1 MFKIKKY
8 NSTVLLSALLTL
20 GLVGCDDDDDD
31 DDPAPQLD
39 IVETAVADGRFT
51 TLVSAVTAA
60 DLVATLQSDG
70 PFTVF
75 APTDDAF
82 NSFIDG
88 SEAFA
93 DADALLAAEGLGDI
107 LTYHVLG
114 SKVDAATATSLA
126 GETTATVNGA
136 NVGISVIGTD
146 LYINNAKVVVADVNA
161 SNGVIHALDRVL
173 NVTVVS
179 DNTLACGIDGA
190 LPTMVEIA
198 SNDARFSTLVTAVGE
213 AADAVGTTLSSA
225 GALTLFAPT
234 NDAFAKVDATALT
247 NLLADEAALTNVLLN
262 HVYASGAVDSATAY
276 SLNGVT
282 VDAAGDGDLSILLD
296 ADSRSLSVEG
306 STIIV
311 TDIPACNG
319 IIHAIDTVIL

>member
-31 DDPAPQLD
+31 DPAPQLD
-39 IVETAVADGRFT
+39 IVETAVADGRFN
-51 TLVSAVTAA
+51 TLVAAVTAA

-82 NSFIDG
+82 G
-88 SEAFA
+88 LYLEANDLSA
-93 DADALLAAEGLGDI
+93 EELLAAEGLGDI
-107 LTYHVLG
+107 LTYHVLSG
-114 SKVDAATATSLA
+114 AVDSTTATGLA

-198 SNDARFSTLVTAVGE
+198 SADDRFSTLVTAVGE
-213 AADAVGTTLSSA
+213 AADAVGTTLSTA

-234 NDAFAKVDATALT
+234 NEAFAKVDATALT